1 MKAEY
6 KEKLKRM
13 TEDFDSVML
22 SGDFIEDDNEDD
34 LEACYTLLS
43 AKIMMNI
50 ASDMA
55 LLHNLNHSSREELEN
70 KFTKNGALTLEE
82 ARSAISMNIAM
93 SMESALK
100 SVLKKM
106 L

>member
-1 MKAEY
+1 MRAEY
-6 KEKLKRM
+6 KERLKRM

-22 SGDFIEDDNEDD
+22 SGNFLEDENEDD

-43 AKIMMNI
+43 VKIMMNI

-55 LLHNLNHSSREELEN
+55 ILHNLNHSSKEELEN

-93 SMESALK
+93 SMESSLK

>member
-1 MKAEY
+1 MELIKYRKDIKIDVIA
-6 KEKLKRM
+6 LN
-13 TEDFDSVML
+13 L
-22 SGDFIEDDNEDD
+22 DNEDD

-55 LLHNLNHSSREELEN
+55 LLHNLNHSSKEELEN

-82 ARSAISMNIAM
+82 ARSAILFNIAM
-93 SMESALK
+93 SLESALK
-100 SVLKKM
+100 ERL
-106 L
+106 

>member
-13 TEDFDSVML
+13 TEDFDSVIL
-22 SGDFIEDDNEDD
+22 SGDFLEDENEDD

-43 AKIMMNI
+43 AKIMGNI
-50 ASDMA
+50 ASDMS
-55 LLHNLNHSSREELEN
+55 LLHNLNHSSKEELEN

-82 ARSAISMNIAM
+82 ARSAILFNIAM
-93 SMESALK
+93 SLESALK
-100 SVLKKM
+100 KRL
-106 L
+106 

>member
-1 MKAEY
+1 MRAEY
-6 KEKLKRM
+6 KERLKRM

-22 SGDFIEDDNEDD
+22 SGNFLEDENEDD

-55 LLHNLNHSSREELEN
+55 ILHNLNHSSKEELEN
-70 KFTKNGALTLEE
+70 EFTKNGALTLEE
-82 ARSAISMNIAM
+82 ARSAILFNIAM
-93 SMESALK
+93 SLESALK
-100 SVLKKM
+100 ERL
-106 L
+106 